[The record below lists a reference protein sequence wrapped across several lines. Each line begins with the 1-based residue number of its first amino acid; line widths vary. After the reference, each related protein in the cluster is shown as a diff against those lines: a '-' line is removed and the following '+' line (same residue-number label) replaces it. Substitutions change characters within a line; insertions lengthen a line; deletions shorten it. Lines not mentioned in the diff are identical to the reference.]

1 MIIISVASDE
11 RLKEFAGFVRNNSRL
26 TKTQISA
33 EQDLTPSTVN
43 RYFRACREKGYLDDN
58 EIPTDDSLS
67 DTPDL
72 NQIIEQT
79 KKKMPRGSD
88 QSHDKDKTIK
98 VGLGDLHLSDEDA
111 MLESIES
118 TTDNLID
125 FLNKQDHK
133 NLKILNIGDIV
144 SGTGIFYG
152 QEYRN
157 ITSKSHW
164 QTILGTYYLKK
175 ITERIKDETQIE
187 YIHFDNVKGNHDV
200 ANQGTNLAYY
210 LTRDMQA
217 YDLSAKYRGN
227 YHISDNI
234 YQVHGYG
241 RSSYRPQSP
250 AFLRDMSNR
259 VANLNNQGK
268 DIDRVLSGH
277 CHWLDV
283 DFQYTLSVSFDMVG
297 GFQRNAR
304 QELGRLQRPAG
315 FIAYLPNK
323 SPKKIKPDPD
333 VFRQE
338 ANDEELEFK
347 NVTRIGN
354 ILKEAYEYEE
364 FATK

>member
-1 MIIISVASDE
+1 
-11 RLKEFAGFVRNNSRL
+11 
-26 TKTQISA
+26 
-33 EQDLTPSTVN
+33 
-43 RYFRACREKGYLDDN
+43 
-58 EIPTDDSLS
+58 
-67 DTPDL
+67 
-72 NQIIEQT
+72 
-79 KKKMPRGSD
+79 MPRGTD
-88 QSHDKDKTIK
+88 RTLNKNEIIK
-98 VGLGDLHLSDEDA
+98 VGLGDLHISDEDV
-111 MLESIES
+111 MFRSIES
-118 TTDNLID
+118 TVDNLID
-125 FLNKQDHK
+125 FLSKQDYA

-164 QTILGTYYLKK
+164 QTILAAYYLK
-175 ITERIKDETQIE
+175 EMVDRIKDETEIE
-187 YIHFDNVKGNHDV
+187 YVHFDNVKGNHDV
-200 ANQGTNLAYY
+200 ANKGTNLAYY

-217 YDLSAKYRGN
+217 YGLSAKYRGN
-227 YHISDNI
+227 YYIANNI

-250 AFLRDMSNR
+250 TFLRDMSNR
-259 VANLNNQGK
+259 IANLNNQGEK
-268 DIDRVLSGH
+268 INRVLSGH

-283 DFQYTLSVSFDMVG
+283 DFQYTLSLAFDMVG

-323 SPKKIKPDPD
+323 TPQKIVPDPD
-333 VFRQE
+333 IFRQE
-338 ANDEELEFK
+338 ANDKELEFK

-354 ILKEAYEYEE
+354 TLKRAYEHEE